1 MIYIH
6 EKTLK
11 RVFVLPLFLA
21 KYCSDF
27 QTRSSQR
34 VLSSW
39 VWQIFSGYFVR
50 ILSQHWHCHN
60 YTLEQL
66 SDGQSVSFKP
76 EITNSEDWD
85 EFLRSNIASFQ
96 KHYIVIASLVSPAR
110 AWRMAWVLTGGA
122 QGHVHNF
129 LPVSLLTF
137 DPLWHIPKVWYH
149 HCVRASD

>member
-11 RVFVLPLFLA
+11 RVFVLPVFFSKILLWFPDTLIT
-21 KYCSDF
+21 KGPELLSLTDI
-27 QTRSSQR
+27 QR
-34 VLSSW
+34 
-39 VWQIFSGYFVR
+39 IFCPD
-50 ILSQHWHCHN
+50 LSQHWHCHN
-60 YTLEQL
+60 DTLEQL

-110 AWRMAWVLTGGA
+110 AWRMAWVLTGRA